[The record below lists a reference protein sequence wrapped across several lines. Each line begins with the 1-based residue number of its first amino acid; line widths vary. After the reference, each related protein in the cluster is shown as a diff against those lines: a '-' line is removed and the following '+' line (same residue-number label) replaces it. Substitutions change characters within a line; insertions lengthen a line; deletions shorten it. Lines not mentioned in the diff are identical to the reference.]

1 MKKLSALLLMALV
14 IAGCGSN
21 DAKEVSGEGTAAV
34 GENGDKVSVSLTMKG
49 DEVVDISIDET
60 KEGKSK
66 KEQKYDYN
74 MKDASGIQKEWFEQ
88 IEFLEDYIKENGIDA
103 VELDKKTGKPTGDD
117 VLAGCTINL
126 TTIMEAVN
134 NAAENAK

>member
-1 MKKLSALLLMALV
+1 MK
-14 IAGCGSN
+14 
-21 DAKEVSGEGTAAV
+21 E
-34 GENGDKVSVSLTMKG
+34 
-49 DEVVDISIDET
+49 
-60 KEGKSK
+60 
-66 KEQKYDYN
+66 
-74 MKDASGIQKEWFEQ
+74 ASGIQKEWFEQ